1 MLSFWGF
8 SDLLTELS
16 DWGPIFTLWSNSEEN
31 LNGALSAMAKSVEKC
46 YVSLQ
51 ELVCVQIE
59 FWCREQRVSVL
70 FSARILPYLRFFAPI
85 AFFPSFVRTTL
96 KSTKPLHSH
105 KVKAGKISAIA

>member
-46 YVSLQ
+46 YVGLQ

-59 FWCREQRVSVL
+59 FLFDAESSVYPCCFLRE
-70 FSARILPYLRFFAPI
+70 FYHI
-85 AFFPSFVRTTL
+85 
-96 KSTKPLHSH
+96 
-105 KVKAGKISAIA
+105 